1 MVNDKWQ
8 GPFRVYY
15 SGRSTWSDKAMFEQA
30 QPRTGQPR
38 EAAQSTYYGSY
49 DVLSRGDLSTR
60 IHRQK
65 RTLHDLA
72 LLFGL
77 CLSSY
82 RNTSVWPSSWLN

>member
-38 EAAQSTYYGSY
+38 EAAQSTYHGSY
-49 DVLSRGDLSTR
+49 DVLEVISQHASIDRREHFITWHSCLDSAYPVTEIR
-60 IHRQK
+60 
-65 RTLHDLA
+65 
-72 LLFGL
+72 L
-77 CLSSY
+77 CG
-82 RNTSVWPSSWLN
+82 RHHG